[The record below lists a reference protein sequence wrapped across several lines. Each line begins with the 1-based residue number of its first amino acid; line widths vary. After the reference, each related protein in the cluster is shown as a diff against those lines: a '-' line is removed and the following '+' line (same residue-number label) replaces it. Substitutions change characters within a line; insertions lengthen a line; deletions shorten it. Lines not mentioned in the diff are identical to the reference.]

1 MSELTPTSERE
12 MPPSDIRQS
21 KGSRRRRHKRFP
33 VPAPIVFWSFA
44 VLTVLAN
51 WNFYFTRHIGYA
63 VFALVN
69 VLLIAGL
76 LILQDRTKL
85 FRESRRAKTGMHR
98 KHFTTTE
105 LVALFFF
112 MLINLYCVLFTLG
125 MIGYF
130 RLNM

>member
-12 MPPSDIRQS
+12 MPPADVRQS
-21 KGSRRRRHKRFP
+21 QGSRRRRHKRFP
-33 VPAPIVFWSFA
+33 VPAPIVFWIFV

-51 WNFYFTRHIGYA
+51 GGFYFIRHIGYTG
-63 VFALVN
+63 FALVN
-69 VLLIAGL
+69 ALLIAGL

-85 FRESRRAKTGMHR
+85 FRESRRAKTGPQR
-98 KHFTTTE
+98 KHFTTIE
-105 LVALFFF
+105 LVALFFL

-130 RLNM
+130 RINM